1 MFNSTLEIAKF
12 EGAKIKTVSGIRGS
26 IKKPVREGQPGTF
39 RAVFEDKILMSDI
52 VICRLWVPVEIKR
65 FYNPVLSLLSPHTS
79 TTTNNNTFNNSNSN
93 TSTGGGGS
101 GGGTGGPQD
110 PDSSTPQP
118 WQGMRPQA
126 QIRKEEKIPI
136 QYNKDSIYKPIDR
149 PERVFNKLHISKKL
163 EESLPFKSKSKLQK
177 KVFTTFVYIYIIHNI
192 YIYYYTLIISVC
204 NMYNIHN
211 M

>member
-65 FYNPVLSLLSPHTS
+65 FYNPVLSLLSPH
-79 TTTNNNTFNNSNSN
+79 NSN

-101 GGGTGGPQD
+101 GGVLVEPQT

-177 KVFTTFVYIYIIHNI
+177 KVFTTFVYIYISYTI
-192 YIYYYTLIISVC
+192 YIFTMHYTLIISVC
-204 NMYNIHN
+204 NIYNIHN

>member
-79 TTTNNNTFNNSNSN
+79 TNNSNNTNSN
-93 TSTGGGGS
+93 TTNSSNSTGGEGS
-101 GGGTGGPQD
+101 GEGTGVPQTQT

-136 QYNKDSIYKPIDR
+136 IYNKDSIYKPIDR

-177 KVFTTFVYIYIIHNI
+177 KVFTILL
-192 YIYYYTLIISVC
+192 YTLH
-204 NMYNIHN
+204 IHYI
-211 M
+211 